1 MQNYEL
7 GEIIESGG
15 MGAVYKGRHTA
26 LERDVAIKF
35 ILPHVAGDE
44 AAVERFLREAR
55 LAARINHP
63 NVVHVYDTGVDQQGQ
78 PYIVMEL
85 LTGESLKERL
95 ARGPMTEAEAVHIG
109 KQVLMALEK
118 AHSMEVVHRDIKP
131 ANIYLCTDGTAKIL
145 DFGVAKG
152 LDAGSTGN
160 VTVAGKT
167 VGSPAYMSPEQ
178 AEGIPV
184 DSRTD
189 IYSVGI
195 VMYEILA
202 GYTPFRGE
210 NSLAIMQKHLNTPPP
225 PLPKEANSAVRSVIE
240 KALAKKPEKRYSS
253 ANEMKLALDKVTAK
267 NVVVAKSETG
277 ESVGGNTPSPGRKST
292 KSHETATAERKSP
305 IVAIVI
311 AIVALVTIGVGAM
324 VVPKMLSG
332 GKVPIDNPANTGSGG
347 NSISV
352 PDPQPSDSPANTD
365 SPVNTD
371 IPVGQ
376 PFETTETKEE
386 SIPFETTYEDDPTM
400 EKGQEV
406 TKSEGVEGKQTV
418 TYKVTFDKEGGT
430 EIDRKPEG
438 APAVTL
444 PPVAKVVTRG
454 TKEVATGFTGTKSE
468 TKTVSIPF
476 RTTYTN
482 SSSLR
487 KGKTQTTRRGRT
499 GQREITYQV
508 NYENGKEISRSE
520 SGSRVIREPVNAQ
533 VTKGTGS
540 SGSSGGDPAPRGWTC
555 RNRAGHTTNEDQSNG
570 PNSDFCSNCGRRR
583 PR

>member
-95 ARGPMTEAEAVHIG
+95 ARGPMTEADAVDIG

-131 ANIYLCTDGTAKIL
+131 ANIYLCTDRTVKIL

-195 VMYEILA
+195 VMYEILT

-240 KALAKKPEKRYSS
+240 KALAKKPDKRFAS
-253 ANEMKLALDKVTAK
+253 AHEMKLALDKVSAK

-277 ESVGGNTPSPGRKST
+277 ESAANPTPSPGRKST

-305 IVAIVI
+305 VLAIVI
-311 AIVALVTIGVGAM
+311 AVAALVTIGVGAM
-324 VVPKMLSG
+324 VVPKVLGGGSSSG
-332 GKVPIDNPANTGSGG
+332 SDPGPVNTGSV
-347 NSISV
+347 SV
-352 PDPQPSDSPANTD
+352 PDPDPQPSATPAGTD
-365 SPVNTD
+365 SSATTD
-371 IPVGQ
+371 SSVAT
-376 PFETTETKEE
+376 PFEKRDAIEE
-386 SIPFETTYEDDPTM
+386 PIPFETTYEDDPNLD
-400 EKGQEV
+400 KGQEV
-406 TKSEGVEGKQTV
+406 TKVEGVDGKKVV
-418 TYKVTFDKEGGT
+418 TYLITYDKEGGT
-430 EIDRKPEG
+430 EIDRKQEG
-438 APAVTL
+438 EPAVIL
-444 PPVAKVVTRG
+444 EPIAKVVSRG
-454 TKEVATGFTGTKSE
+454 TKAVATGFSGVKSE

-482 SSSLR
+482 SSAIR

-508 NYENGKEISRSE
+508 TYENGKVINKREA
-520 SGSRVIREPVNAQ
+520 GSRIVREPVNAE
-533 VTKGTGS
+533 VTRGTGS
-540 SGSSGGDPAPRGWTC
+540 SGSGSGDPPKRGWRCRTC
-555 RNRAGHTTNEDQSNG
+555 RKSLSSSQN
-570 PNSDFCSNCGRRR
+570 FCPDDGTRK
-583 PR
+583 P